1 MSQPVIDTLR
11 LCDALRK
18 TGMEREQAEGLA
30 RTLGRELGTHVAV
43 QSDLES
49 GFQGV
54 RSDLGSEIQKTRS
67 DLGSE
72 IQKTR
77 SDLESEIQQ
86 VRSDLGSK
94 IEQVRSGLESKIEK
108 VRCDLELKIQ
118 AVDTKVDMLRAEL
131 MGRMDGLEG
140 RMDGLD
146 RKIDALNWKLTFM
159 VGGFALL
166 MSVLTVA
173 SGMGVFERTPPGQ
186 HPPPS
191 VMSAPP
197 P

>member
-1 MSQPVIDTLR
+1 MSQPVIDTLQ

-30 RTLGRELGTHVAV
+30 RALGNELGTHVAV

-54 RSDLGSEIQKTRS
+54 RSDLGSKM
-67 DLGSE
+67 
-72 IQKTR
+72 
-77 SDLESEIQQ
+77 
-86 VRSDLGSK
+86 
-94 IEQVRSGLESKIEK
+94 EQL
-108 VRCDLELKIQ
+108 RCDLELKIQ
-118 AVDTKVDMLRAEL
+118 AVDAKVDVLRAAL
-131 MGRMDGLEG
+131 MGRMDGLEGRMEG

-173 SGMGVFERTPPGQ
+173 SGMGFFERTPSGPQ
-186 HPPPS
+186 PPS
-191 VMSAPP
+191 VMSAAPP
-197 P
+197 

>member
-1 MSQPVIDTLR
+1 MSQPVIDTLQ

-30 RTLGRELGTHVAV
+30 RALGNELGTHVAV

-54 RSDLGSEIQKTRS
+54 RSDLGA
-67 DLGSE
+67 
-72 IQKTR
+72 
-77 SDLESEIQQ
+77 EIQQ

-94 IEQVRSGLESKIEK
+94 MEQL
-108 VRCDLELKIQ
+108 RCDLELKIQ
-118 AVDTKVDMLRAEL
+118 AVDAKVDVLRAAL
-131 MGRMDGLEG
+131 MGRMDGLEGRMEG

-173 SGMGVFERTPPGQ
+173 SGMGFFERTPSGPQ
-186 HPPPS
+186 PPS
-191 VMSAPP
+191 VMSAAPP
-197 P
+197 

>member
-1 MSQPVIDTLR
+1 MTPS
-11 LCDALRK
+11 DASRK
-18 TGMEREQAEGLA
+18 TGMEREQGEALA
-30 RTLGRELGTHVAV
+30 RTLGNELGTHVAV

-49 GFQGV
+49 GFQGM
-54 RSDLGSEIQKTRS
+54 RSDLG
-67 DLGSE
+67 
-72 IQKTR
+72 
-77 SDLESEIQQ
+77 SEIQQ
-86 VRSDLGSK
+86 VRSDLLSE
-94 IEQVRSGLESKIEK
+94 IEQVRVDLVSRIEK
-108 VRCDLELKIQ
+108 VRRDLEMKIQ

-173 SGMGVFERTPPGQ
+173 SGMGYFERTPPGQ
-186 HPPPS
+186 PAPPS
-191 VMSAPP
+191 VMSAHPP
-197 P
+197 

>member
-1 MSQPVIDTLR
+1 MSQPVIDTLQ

-30 RTLGRELGTHVAV
+30 RALGNELGTHVAV

-54 RSDLGSEIQKTRS
+54 RSDLGAEIQQVRS
-67 DLGSE
+67 DLGA
-72 IQKTR
+72 
-77 SDLESEIQQ
+77 EIQQ

-94 IEQVRSGLESKIEK
+94 MEQL
-108 VRCDLELKIQ
+108 RCDLELKIQ
-118 AVDTKVDMLRAEL
+118 AVDAKVDVLRAAL
-131 MGRMDGLEG
+131 MGRMDGLEGRMEG

-173 SGMGVFERTPPGQ
+173 SGMGFFERTPSGPQ
-186 HPPPS
+186 PPS
-191 VMSAPP
+191 VMSAAPP
-197 P
+197 

>member
-1 MSQPVIDTLR
+1 MSQPVIDTLQ

-30 RTLGRELGTHVAV
+30 RALGNEFGAHVAV
-43 QSDLES
+43 RGDLES

-54 RSDLGSEIQKTRS
+54 RN
-67 DLGSE
+67 
-72 IQKTR
+72 
-77 SDLESEIQQ
+77 
-86 VRSDLGSK
+86 DLGSK
-94 IEQVRSGLESKIEK
+94 IEQ

-118 AVDTKVDMLRAEL
+118 AVDTKVDVLRAEL
-131 MGRMDGLEG
+131 AGRMDGLEGRMDG

-159 VGGFALL
+159 VAGFALL

-173 SGMGVFERTPPGQ
+173 SGMGVFERSPRDAQ
-186 HPPPS
+186 PPS
-191 VMSAPP
+191 VMGATARSTSSAPDEP
-197 P
+197 LRANP

>member
-1 MSQPVIDTLR
+1 MSQPVIDTLQ

-30 RTLGRELGTHVAV
+30 RALGKELGTHVAV

-49 GFQGV
+49 GFQQV
-54 RSDLGSEIQKTRS
+54 RSDLG
-67 DLGSE
+67 
-72 IQKTR
+72 
-77 SDLESEIQQ
+77 SEIQQ

-94 IEQVRSGLESKIEK
+94 IQQLRSDLESKIEK
-108 VRCDLELKIQ
+108 LRCDLELKIQ

-140 RMDGLD
+140 RMDGLE